1 MKIIEGTAAASVA
14 LLALCFGSSAAT
26 AATGLD
32 DKGHLQAVSPPIDA
46 AFAYVRLT
54 SGAQVR
60 VAMSQNVIFY
70 GPQTARVN
78 ANLGENYWTAPT
90 LVIIGTPQLIP
101 FALSET
107 DHSLTIQSAKLRI
120 EGIKTTGAARSC
132 CWSRPMSASSF
143 RS

>member
-1 MKIIEGTAAASVA
+1 
-14 LLALCFGSSAAT
+14 
-26 AATGLD
+26 
-32 DKGHLQAVSPPIDA
+32 
-46 AFAYVRLT
+46 
-54 SGAQVR
+54 
-60 VAMSQNVIFY
+60 MSQNVIFY
-70 GPQTARVN
+70 GPQTVRVN

-107 DHSLTIQSAKLRI
+107 GHSLTIQSAKLRI